1 MYAKKARTGG
11 DKETADGGG
20 GGAAITWDYVQHD
33 GDDADTNVPQQQL
46 PGGRVLY
53 DFDKQRL
60 AVLKK
65 QGPEVYY
72 KDKENSLQEVEA
84 AHPNAERAERHSGKL
99 LIQIEEDTPIWVTAG
114 HVRAVEAPSDSGA
127 SGAEM
132 PASSSVVCTHTDM
145 CRVSG
150 LGSPGN

>member
-1 MYAKKARTGG
+1 MPRTPPSRKRKQRQKKWRRHDKQRRTL
-11 DKETADGGG
+11 ADGTSKRMLDLWKRRALLKKLGMLDL
-20 GGAAITWDYVQHD
+20 W
-33 GDDADTNVPQQQL
+33 
-46 PGGRVLY
+46 
-53 DFDKQRL
+53 KRL